1 MTSNKHKETFFKLVT
16 RVMQNPHSH
25 TLCGSFI
32 EGFTIGAATPH
43 ADQPLLQA
51 ASEIS

>member
-1 MTSNKHKETFFKLVT
+1 VKLVT
-16 RVMQNPHSH
+16 RVMQNPHGR

-32 EGFTIGAATPH
+32 EGFNIGAATPH
-43 ADQPLLQA
+43 ADQPLLEG